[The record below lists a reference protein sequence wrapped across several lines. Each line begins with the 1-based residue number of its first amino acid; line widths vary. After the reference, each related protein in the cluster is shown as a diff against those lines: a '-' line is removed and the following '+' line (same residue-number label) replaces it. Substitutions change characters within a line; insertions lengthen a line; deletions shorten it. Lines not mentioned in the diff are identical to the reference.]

1 MTLADRL
8 LPWLLAFAFTQLVEV
23 PIYRRALDG
32 RTLVA
37 FGASTITHPV
47 VWFVFPWLF
56 ARFVPLGFAPG
67 EHGQFW
73 HYWTMVAAAETF
85 AVGVEALWLAAF
97 GLPRAL
103 LWSLLANAS
112 SLGLGLLSR
121 WLFGYP

>member
-1 MTLADRL
+1 MTLTARL

-32 RTLVA
+32 RLLVA
-37 FGASTITHPV
+37 FGASAITHPV
-47 VWFVFPWLF
+47 VWFFFPWLF
-56 ARFVPLGFAPG
+56 AHWAPLEPSPA
-67 EHGQFW
+67 

-85 AVGVEALWLAAF
+85 AVGVEAIWLAAF

-103 LWSLLANAS
+103 LWSLLANGS

-121 WLFGYP
+121 WIFGSP

>member
-1 MTLADRL
+1 MTLTGRL

-32 RTLVA
+32 RFLVA
-37 FGASTITHPV
+37 FGASALTHPV

-56 ARFVPLGFAPG
+56 YRSAPLDGSPAL
-67 EHGQFW
+67 
-73 HYWTMVAAAETF
+73 YWTMVAAAETF
-85 AVGVEALWLAAF
+85 AVGVEAVWLAAF
-97 GLPRAL
+97 GLRRAL